1 MTNLL
6 SATTASA
13 ANAAAEAGEHA
24 GGGNDAG
31 AIMQRLIEHVYDH
44 PVITIDWHP
53 FGWEWLDLSITKLT
67 LMIWIAAAL
76 IFLLFRALAS
86 QQIKKGTR
94 GRYLNFLEPFVLYVR
109 NQMVYPIMG
118 DKMGRKYLPL
128 FLTQFFFILFCNLLG
143 LVPFMATPTANVAVC
158 ATFAFTTLFTIIVM
172 GMVEQGSF
180 AYWKNLV
187 PSGIPWPIIPI
198 LFPIEVIGI
207 VIKCFALTI
216 RLFANMT
223 AGHIVILSFLGL
235 IFIFHTY
242 FVAPP
247 AIAFALCIY
256 MLELFV
262 AFLQAFIFTLL
273 SIIFVNMAVHPEH

>member
-1 MTNLL
+1 MANLL

-13 ANAAAEAGEHA
+13 VHAAAEAGEHA
-24 GGGNDAG
+24 GEGRDAG
-31 AIMQRLIEHVYDH
+31 AIMQHLIEHVYDH

-118 DKMGRKYLPL
+118 DNMGRKYLPL

-143 LVPFMATPTANVAVC
+143 LIPGMSTATGNVGVC
-158 ATFAFTTLFTIIVM
+158 GTLAFTTLFTIIVM
-172 GMVEQGSF
+172 GMVEQGPF
-180 AYWKNLV
+180 TYWKNLV
-187 PSGIPWPIIPI
+187 PSGMPWPIIPI
-198 LFPIEVIGI
+198 LFPLEVIGI

-216 RLFANMT
+216 RLFANMI

-235 IFIFHTY
+235 IFIFHNY
-242 FVAPP
+242 FVALP
-247 AIAFALCIY
+247 AVAFTLFIY
-256 MLELFV
+256 VLELFI

>member
-1 MTNLL
+1 MTTLL
-6 SATTASA
+6 SGSTASA

-24 GGGNDAG
+24 GEGHDAG
-31 AIMQRLIEHVYDH
+31 AIMQHLIEHVYDH
-44 PVITIDWHP
+44 PVITIRWHP
-53 FGWEWLDLSITKLT
+53 FGWEWLNLSITKLT

-109 NQMVYPIMG
+109 DQMVYPIMG
-118 DKMGRKYLPL
+118 DNMGRKYLPL

-143 LVPFMATPTANVAVC
+143 LIPSMSTATGNLAVC
-158 ATFAFTTLFTIIVM
+158 GTLAFTTLFTIIVM
-172 GMVEQGSF
+172 GMVEQGPF
-180 AYWKNLV
+180 TYWKNLV
-187 PSGIPWPIIPI
+187 PSGMPWPIIPI
-198 LFPIEVIGI
+198 LFPLEVIGI

-223 AGHIVILSFLGL
+223 AGHVVILSFLGL

-242 FVAPP
+242 FVALP
-247 AIAFALCIY
+247 AVAFTLFIY
-256 MLELFV
+256 VLELFI